1 MTRGGFE
8 NCAGDGTSRRQ
19 LDPSLQQEM
28 HGSRQLLVL
37 SRGSISAECL
47 LMNTAKKIQAALS
60 DIEGF
65 MLKAIDDSIPTL
77 HAILKDKLKPMNLRS
92 QRVSTGALW
101 RHRSTH
107 STQSPS
113 SQMPPPTWPRS
124 LRPGRDKSSGFSKP
138 NSTKQTLDFLR
149 RRQRKHSI
157 TET

>member
-113 SQMPPPTWPRS
+113 SQTDAATDLAAFFAPRKRQIEWLQQAKQHETNTGFSAPPPTQAF
-124 LRPGRDKSSGFSKP
+124 D
-138 NSTKQTLDFLR
+138 
-149 RRQRKHSI
+149 H
-157 TET
+157 